1 MPDTVAG
8 AAVTRAGNEDLQ
20 PVGKVVGV
28 PDLADVLRADI
39 GQLRRGFSSPQG
51 RSSRTFR
58 LLAKL
63 LDEKRGHYQMRIL
76 YCPPLSLLWSFL
88 PGDGSPAS
96 FLHKFYVR
104 QVWRERGVLAR
115 LRLLAAL
122 LVCPVVALSTMA
134 WVTWLNGAAIKS
146 RTGKGIARQMLEQLY
161 LVAAYDVLPPWYY
174 IFELF
179 DDAKRRRAGEYLH
192 RFETKGGIFRFLKR
206 TPRGASRTPL
216 SDKLRFAARCHE
228 HGLPSVPVLLTAEK
242 GEFVRAGLQ
251 GGDPAPRVPEVDL
264 FVKPAG
270 GRGGFGAERWHVE
283 GSGRYSDGNGRVL
296 TTGELLGH
304 IRRQSLVERCVV
316 QPRLVNHPDIA
327 DLSNG
332 ALSTVRILT
341 IENERGEF
349 EPTHAVLRMAV
360 GSNTTVDNFH
370 AGGIAAKVDLRTG
383 ELGRATDIGLR
394 PDRSWCA
401 SHPDTHAR
409 IQGRVLPFW
418 PETLALA
425 SRAHAAF
432 ADRVLIGW
440 DVAILEDGPVLIEGN
455 AGADVDIV
463 ERTHGEPLGD
473 SRFGEL
479 IALHLH
485 RAVEGRRM
493 SSETVGF
500 LRDSPSRRRQKK
512 AAPQGERKGSGN
524 SESNDSQ
531 TVRAEALEACP
542 ERMSR
547 HDSDKVLEGPK

>member
-1 MPDTVAG
+1 MRMPQG
-8 AAVTRAGNEDLQ
+8 M
-20 PVGKVVGV
+20 VVRV
-28 PDLADVLRADI
+28 PDLTDVLRADI

-63 LDEKRGHYQMRIL
+63 LDEKRGRGHYEMRIL
-76 YCPPLSLLWSFL
+76 YCPPLSLLWGFL

-104 QVWRERGVLAR
+104 EVWRERGPWAR

-122 LVCPVVALSTMA
+122 LVWPVVTLSTMA

-161 LVAAYDVLPPWYY
+161 VVVVHDVLPPWYY

-179 DDAKRRRAGEYLH
+179 DDAKRRRAGGYLH

-206 TPRGASRTPL
+206 TPRDATRTPL
-216 SDKLRFAARCHE
+216 GDKLLFAARCRE

-242 GEFVRAGLQ
+242 GEFLRECKP
-251 GGDPAPRVPEVDL
+251 GGDPELRVPEVDL

-270 GRGGFGAERWHVE
+270 GRGGFGAERWRIE
-283 GSGRYSDGNGRVL
+283 GTGRYGDGNGRVL
-296 TTGELLGH
+296 TTAELLAH
-304 IRRQSLVERCVV
+304 IRQRSRVECCIV

-360 GSNTTVDNFH
+360 GNNTTVDNFH
-370 AGGIAAKVDLRTG
+370 AGGIAAKVDLRSG

-394 PDRSWCA
+394 PDRGWCA
-401 SHPDTHAR
+401 SHPDTQAR
-409 IQGRVLPFW
+409 ILGRVLPFW
-418 PETLALA
+418 PETLELT

-432 ADRVLIGW
+432 SDRLVIGW
-440 DVAILEDGPVLIEGN
+440 DVAILKDGPVLIEGN

-473 SRFGEL
+473 SRFGAL
-479 IALHLH
+479 IAFHLH
-485 RAVEGRRM
+485 RAAEARHRMGRR
-493 SSETVGF
+493 
-500 LRDSPSRRRQKK
+500 
-512 AAPQGERKGSGN
+512 
-524 SESNDSQ
+524 
-531 TVRAEALEACP
+531 
-542 ERMSR
+542 
-547 HDSDKVLEGPK
+547 DSDELLEGPKR